1 MALTEMVIMPGEDY
15 QAICDSVRAK
25 TGGTELLKSGEVA
38 PAIDGIKIGIELPEL
53 NNLATTADIIKDK
66 AAYDDKG
73 GKITG
78 TIPFYSGIVMDFDNL
93 TENTDNT
100 ITVKGTRT
108 SKVALSANGY
118 ASIKVPKE
126 NFGDADPS
134 QVLSG
139 VTFTSAAGLK
149 IPGELM
155 MKNNSGQYC
164 WRKYQNEKTYEVI
177 DENLDRVVPSDLGT
191 TSYPD
196 FTITND
202 GYFQL
207 NSGTAVLNAYYLP
220 TGATN
225 GKTKIIYY
233 KKWNYVYGEG
243 SYYTYTKKTITDSY
257 TEEQGELLGY
267 VVSDNNEDYPNNGVA
282 EDNFWYILIEE
293 EQQPEGNIE

>member
-1 MALTEMVIMPGEDY
+1 MALTEIVMMPGEDY

-38 PAIDGIKIGIELPEL
+38 PAIDGIKTGIELPAL
-53 NNLATTADIIKDK
+53 SNLATATDIIKDK

-73 GKITG
+73 EKITG
-78 TIPFYSGIVMDFDNL
+78 TIPFYSGITMNFDSL

-108 SKVALSANGY
+108 SKVVLSANGY
-118 ASIKVPKE
+118 ASTKVPKE

-139 VTFTSAAGLK
+139 VTFTSTAGLK
-149 IPGELM
+149 ILGELT

-164 WRKYQNEKTYEVI
+164 WRKYQNKKTYEI
-177 DENLDRVVPSDLGT
+177 FDENLDRTAPSDLGT
-191 TSYPD
+191 TKYPS
-196 FTITND
+196 FTITDD

-207 NSGTAVLNAYYLP
+207 VSGTTVLSTYHLP

-233 KKWNYVYGEG
+233 KKWNYDGET
-243 SYYTYTKKTITDSY
+243 YYTYTKKTIADSY

-282 EDNFWYILIEE
+282 EDNFWYVLINE
-293 EQQPEGNIE
+293 EQQTEENIE

>member
-15 QAICDSVRAK
+15 QAICNSVRAK

-38 PAIDGIKIGIELPEL
+38 PAIDGIKNDIELPEL
-53 NNLATTADIIKDK
+53 DNLATDADIIKDK

-73 GKITG
+73 EKITG
-78 TIPFYSGIVMDFDNL
+78 TIPFYSGIVMNFDSL

-118 ASIKVPKE
+118 ASTKVSKE

-139 VTFTSAAGLK
+139 VTFTSTAGLK
-149 IPGELM
+149 IPGELV

-164 WRKYQNEKTYEVI
+164 WKKYTVTSSYQQTS
-177 DENLDRVVPSDLGT
+177 ENLGTTAPSDLGFT
-191 TSYPD
+191 YQSYK
-196 FTITND
+196 ITDD
-202 GYFQL
+202 GYYQL
-207 NSGTAVLNAYYLP
+207 ASGSTSLNTYHLP

-225 GKTKIIYY
+225 GKTKYIYY
-233 KKWNYVYGEG
+233 KQWGYQSSTYYKWTLSDTPVQA
-243 SYYTYTKKTITDSY
+243 
-257 TEEQGELLGY
+257 QGDFLEY
-267 VVSDNNEDYPNNGVA
+267 VVSNDANAHISNGV
-282 EDNFWYILIEE
+282 DTDGYWYVSL
-293 EQQPEGNIE
+293 